1 MLTET
6 RQISKLRI
14 QDVSKEIPSVRKD
27 IAEFSDKSSYFQ
39 YATLEMFKA
48 ALNNCSMLKLFFLIN
63 TLTFTCIVKTSPIS
77 IMQIIRTPNHIF
89 YRRIAP
95 KWGQINIFLFS
106 TASFITQLFSTFR
119 TKEVILYS
127 VINTVV
133 RYCSYY
139 PYYFYGSY

>member
-14 QDVSKEIPSVRKD
+14 QDVSKEIPSDLVRKD

-63 TLTFTCIVKTSPIS
+63 TLTFACIVKTSPIS

-95 KWGQINIFLFS
+95 KWG
-106 TASFITQLFSTFR
+106 
-119 TKEVILYS
+119 
-127 VINTVV
+127 
-133 RYCSYY
+133 
-139 PYYFYGSY
+139 